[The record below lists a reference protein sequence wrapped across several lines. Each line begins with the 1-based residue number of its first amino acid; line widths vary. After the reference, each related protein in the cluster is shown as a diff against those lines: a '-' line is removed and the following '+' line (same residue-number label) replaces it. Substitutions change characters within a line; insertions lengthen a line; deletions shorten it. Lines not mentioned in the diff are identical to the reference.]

1 MTVSVNVTAESS
13 ALVLA
18 ELQALFPA
26 LATGR
31 ADPMATTAIATT
43 TAVEPKV
50 STRGSRKKAE
60 DAKADA
66 GEQTGTTM
74 ESPTVSPGT
83 TESSTS
89 GASETASSAT
99 DSATQSPT
107 SSEVP
112 DIEVVRA
119 KLKQLGATEG
129 LGHDKVF
136 EVLGKYSAKNAS
148 TVPEARRAEL
158 VAEIDGLIAGVG
170 K

>member
-1 MTVSVNVTAESS
+1 MTVSINVTADSS

-50 STRGSRKKAE
+50 STRGSRKKTE
-60 DAKADA
+60 EAKADA
-66 GEQTGTTM
+66 GESGQ
-74 ESPTVSPGT
+74 S
-83 TESSTS
+83 S
-89 GASETASSAT
+89 GAEPSSSNTDAKTSSSETGQSSSAPT

-148 TVPEARRAEL
+148 TVPEGRRAEL

>member
-1 MTVSVNVTAESS
+1 MTVSINVTADSS

-18 ELQALFPA
+18 ELQALFPSLVTGKA
-26 LATGR
+26 AT
-31 ADPMATTAIATT
+31 PEATT
-43 TAVEPKV
+43 TVEPKV
-50 STRGSRKKAE
+50 STRGSRKKTE
-60 DAKADA
+60 EAKADA
-66 GEQTGTTM
+66 GESGQ
-74 ESPTVSPGT
+74 S
-83 TESSTS
+83 S
-89 GASETASSAT
+89 GAEPSSSDTDAKTSSSETGQSSSAPT

-148 TVPEARRAEL
+148 TVPEGRRAEL